1 MGSPITPRCG
11 VRWGWIA
18 TNPASGT
25 LPPRL
30 IPRPINPPTPVD
42 VAALITAAGAT
53 DPAMATLL
61 VLATTSGARQRR
73 AVRPRWSDL
82 DPDTGELDIVRAITI
97 VNGHT
102 AGAPVV
108 LPWRSHRDH

>member
-1 MGSPITPRCG
+1 
-11 VRWGWIA
+11 
-18 TNPASGT
+18 
-25 LPPRL
+25 
-30 IPRPINPPTPVD
+30 
-42 VAALITAAGAT
+42 
-53 DPAMATLL
+53 MATLL
-61 VLATTSGARQRR
+61 VLAATSGARRGELCGL
-73 AVRPRWSDL
+73 RWSDL